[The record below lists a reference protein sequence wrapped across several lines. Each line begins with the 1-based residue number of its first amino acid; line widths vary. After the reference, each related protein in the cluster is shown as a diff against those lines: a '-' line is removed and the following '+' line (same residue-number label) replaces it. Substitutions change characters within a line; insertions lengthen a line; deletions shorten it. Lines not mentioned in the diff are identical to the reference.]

1 MEENNNQKSNI
12 PLGNT
17 SLSPQQTILSSPN
30 DSNKN
35 IIQYSY
41 SKNIMWLVCAISSIV
56 LSIIIFYFILITGL
70 GGSKVISGKMVT
82 PIYINLLI
90 FLCYVLFFSGLL
102 IFFITVIAII
112 RKYLLSKLPNK
123 TKNNSENQVQLNKN
137 SFKNQNNRLLN
148 FGLQMLLF
156 VVGLRIFG
164 YVSDY
169 ISTNVELGSFIFFNP
184 VSVIVDLI
192 IVAFEVAGLWFIK
205 NVYMYLS
212 LLILSSSLIYWIIIT
227 TAPKDAWM
235 IALVII
241 PITIGYVVLSIL
253 KILINQLLLSKKIKE
268 QLIK

>member
-1 MEENNNQKSNI
+1 MFLRRRDKS
-12 PLGNT
+12 LLRFHFYGN
-17 SLSPQQTILSSPN
+17 S
-30 DSNKN
+30 
-35 IIQYSY
+35 
-41 SKNIMWLVCAISSIV
+41 AIKAKI
-56 LSIIIFYFILITGL
+56 
-70 GGSKVISGKMVT
+70 
-82 PIYINLLI
+82 
-90 FLCYVLFFSGLL
+90 C
-102 IFFITVIAII
+102 
-112 RKYLLSKLPNK
+112 
-123 TKNNSENQVQLNKN
+123 
-137 SFKNQNNRLLN
+137 
-148 FGLQMLLF
+148 
-156 VVGLRIFG
+156 
-164 YVSDY
+164 
-169 ISTNVELGSFIFFNP
+169 FIFFNP